1 VRRDLPAGAGPT
13 PRPKAGLTF
22 LRCVD
27 AKEADPLARHLQSV
41 AVDHLRRAGDAM
53 DTSRLDAVTAKHQK
67 DERLNKDSLH
77 WLYDPQS

>member
-1 VRRDLPAGAGPT
+1 M
-13 PRPKAGLTF
+13 
-22 LRCVD
+22 
-27 AKEADPLARHLQSV
+27 EADRLAGNLQRV
-41 AVDHLRRAGDAM
+41 AIDHPSGAGDAM